1 MSSLLEFL
9 GVDVGSNLS
18 VFGACTIFTFAAVT
32 IIWAIGLQRGHHS
45 LIDSYYGF
53 GYVLPALLA
62 YYAVNARSVTA
73 ALLLFMVILHGGR
86 LGWYLSARNA
96 RWSKELGGDP
106 KYLDFARDLRP
117 GYWWKSLIMVM
128 EPQAVVIVIIGLP
141 SVVGILENRQ
151 SGANINAIALIGILV
166 FGVGSY
172 FEWLADGQLQ
182 AFLANKENNK
192 NRYLSTGVWTH
203 TRHPNYFGNTCVWW
217 GIWLVAISGNFE
229 ATWWTAA
236 GPLVNTIMLT
246 RVLGSTFADNRMG
259 KRPEYQLLMA
269 RTRRFLPIPL
279 PRKTV
284 EEQQRIVHEHLAR
297 DTDGRSESR

>member
-1 MSSLLEFL
+1 MPDFLKLL

-18 VFGACTIFTFAAVT
+18 VFLACTIFTFAAVT

-53 GYVLPALLA
+53 GYVLPALIA
-62 YYAVNARSVTA
+62 YYAVDAHSVAA

-86 LGWYLSARNA
+86 LGWYLSARNM
-96 RWSKELGGDP
+96 RWAKELGGDP
-106 KYLDFARDLRP
+106 KYLDFARDLQP

-128 EPQAVVIVIIGLP
+128 EPQAVVIVVIGLP
-141 SVVGILENRQ
+141 SIWGILENRDP
-151 SGANINAIALIGILV
+151 GANVNAIALLGLVV
-166 FGVGSY
+166 FGIGSY

-182 AFLANKENNK
+182 AFLANRENNK

-203 TRHPNYFGNTCVWW
+203 SRHPNYFGNTCVWW
-217 GIWLVAISGNFE
+217 GIWLVAISGDF
-229 ATWWTAA
+229 ASTWWTAA
-236 GPLVNTIMLT
+236 GPIVNTLMLT
-246 RVLGSTFADNRMG
+246 SVLGSTFADNRLG

-279 PRKTV
+279 PRKKIQEQERV
-284 EEQQRIVHEHLAR
+284 VHEEQ
-297 DTDGRSESR
+297 T